1 MIAKLKGTVE
11 SVDADSAVIDV
22 NGVGYLVSA
31 SARTLRDFVVGGA
44 VTVLV
49 ETIVREDAIAGIAN
63 HISRY
68 WAKRMR
74 EKLAEQAQHQDCG
87 LEELPLAAARRLAGP
102 AAAPTAEKANG
113 G

>member
-1 MIAKLKGTVE
+1 MSGSDNIIKMANDIGHFYAAE
-11 SVDADSAVIDV
+11 PA
-22 NGVGYLVSA
+22 
-31 SARTLRDFVVGGA
+31 
-44 VTVLV
+44 
-49 ETIVREDAIAGIAN
+49 REDAIAGIAN

-74 EKLAEQAQHQDCG
+74 DKLVEQAQHQDCG

-102 AAAPTAEKANG
+102 APAAAPAAVEVNG